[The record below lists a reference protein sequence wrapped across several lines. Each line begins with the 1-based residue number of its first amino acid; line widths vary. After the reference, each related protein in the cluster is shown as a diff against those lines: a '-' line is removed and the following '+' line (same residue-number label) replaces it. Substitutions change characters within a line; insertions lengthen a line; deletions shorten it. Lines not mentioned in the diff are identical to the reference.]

1 MWLAFAAIS
10 RVASADLAGD
20 VEKTR
25 GLRFKHPVEIVAQDN
40 AVGSAT
46 IDAWGVAHGGDPV
59 DAYYDGSAVIA
70 RPDAPE
76 LAIAAALDRAL
87 IEQRFPHAGSND
99 ARRAYEQLETA
110 DAEVLAI
117 DLSLVRAGKPP
128 IWTDADAVG
137 ELVGAADNPAFTRI
151 ATARR
156 TSWRAVDRVWAHPP
170 SSTAE
175 LLHPGVHVTPIE
187 FTAEPSPACALI
199 EATAV
204 GELGMREVL
213 AAHGASRTSAREA
226 TQGWRGD
233 LAITCGYGTGTA
245 AIWRSEWA
253 SDGDAA
259 RMRDAL
265 ELAIGDLVLG
275 FIVER
280 SDDVTR
286 WLAADGTTAIVER
299 RGGDVTAAIELPND
313 LDPWSLT
320 KRTGSAR
327 GR

>member
-1 MWLAFAAIS
+1 VQVLARCKAGAAVKTRRMWLAFAAIS

-156 TSWRAVDRVWAHPP
+156 TSCSSLYAVSIRMGIGRSARIIFAASIPSSP
-170 SSTAE
+170 GIFTSSTA
-175 LLHPGVHVTPIE
+175 L
-187 FTAEPSPACALI
+187 APA
-199 EATAV
+199 V
-204 GELGMREVL
+204 
-213 AAHGASRTSAREA
+213 
-226 TQGWRGD
+226 
-233 LAITCGYGTGTA
+233 
-245 AIWRSEWA
+245 
-253 SDGDAA
+253 
-259 RMRDAL
+259 
-265 ELAIGDLVLG
+265 
-275 FIVER
+275 
-280 SDDVTR
+280 
-286 WLAADGTTAIVER
+286 
-299 RGGDVTAAIELPND
+299 
-313 LDPWSLT
+313 
-320 KRTGSAR
+320 
-327 GR
+327 

>member
-1 MWLAFAAIS
+1 MWLALAAIS
-10 RVASADLAGD
+10 RVASADLASD
-20 VEKTR
+20 VEHVR
-25 GLRFKHPVEIVAQDN
+25 GLRFKHPVEVVTQDI
-40 AVGSAT
+40 AAGSAT
-46 IDAWGVAHGGDPV
+46 IDAWGVAHGNEPV

-87 IEQRFPHAGSND
+87 IEQRFPRAGSTD

-128 IWTDADAVG
+128 IWTDADTVG
-137 ELVGAADNPAFTRI
+137 ELVGAVDDPAFARI
-151 ATARR
+151 VAARR
-156 TSWRAVDRVWAHPP
+156 TSWRAVDRVWTHLP
-170 SSTAE
+170 SSTAD
-175 LLHPGVHVTPIE
+175 LLHPKLHVTPVE
-187 FTAEPSPACALI
+187 FTAESSPACALI
-199 EATAV
+199 DATEL
-204 GELGMREVL
+204 GELGARELL
-213 AAHGASRTSAREA
+213 AAHGASRMLAREA

-233 LAITCGYGTGTA
+233 VAITCGYGTGTA
-245 AIWRSEWA
+245 AVWRSEWA
-253 SDGDAA
+253 SDADAE

-275 FIVER
+275 FVVER

-286 WLAADGTTAIVER
+286 WLATDGTTAIAVR
-299 RGGDVTAAIELPND
+299 HGTSVIAAIGLPND